1 MVRSESQKTR
11 DKDRRLQSKYHI
23 TLADRD
29 ERARQQ
35 DNKCKICGGPL
46 NPPCIDHFHFTIK
59 AWRNTDSG
67 LLSVGLKWYAETYD
81 ERGQAVN
88 GKHARTKETAIAD
101 VKYDTMKWSIRGLLC
116 RYCNR
121 RMGMIERWFDASR
134 HPDNVLPYLKYLRDR
149 LENTLTGG

>member
-46 NPPCIDHFHFTIK
+46 DAHGSPCLDHFHFFVR
-59 AWRNTDSG
+59 AVRQTDPQM
-67 LLSVGLKWYAETYD
+67 LAIGLKWFAQAHD
-81 ERGQAVN
+81 EKRKVIFT
-88 GKHARTKETAIAD
+88 KHARTKAAAIAD
-101 VKYDTMKWSIRGLLC
+101 VKKEAMPSSIRGLLC
-116 RYCNR
+116 GKCNY
-121 RMGMIERWFDASR
+121 GLGCIERFFDAAQ
-134 HPDNVLPYLKYLRDR
+134 HPENLFPVIDYLRDR
-149 LENTLTGG
+149 LKIS